1 MRANETQHGV
11 ARRKRKHLPRLDRIL
26 VRGAPVYFITVC
38 VENRARVLANRAVAE
53 VLREAWRHSY
63 DAHGWTIGR
72 YLVMPDHVHFFAS
85 PRLDTAR
92 DLSAF
97 MGCWKRA
104 TTIRIRKLQAA
115 GHRRMPRPT
124 ARPFAWQKEFFDHL
138 LRSDESYA
146 QKWDYVRRNP
156 VRAGLVSDSDGWC
169 HQGEIHRLH
178 L

>member
-1 MRANETQHGV
+1 MRDNETQHDV
-11 ARRKRKHLPRLDRIL
+11 ALRKRKHLPRLDCIL

-38 VENRARVLANRAVAE
+38 VESRARVLADHAVAE
-53 VLREAWRHSY
+53 VLTEAWRHSWE
-63 DAHGWTIGR
+63 AHGWMIGR

-85 PRLDTAR
+85 PGLDTAR
-92 DLSAF
+92 DLSVF

-115 GHRRMPRPT
+115 GHRRMPRPSE
-124 ARPFAWQKEFFDHL
+124 RPLAGQKEFFDHL

-146 QKWDYVRRNP
+146 QKWDYVRQNP
-156 VRAGLVSDSDGWC
+156 VRAGLVSDPDGWPQ
-169 HQGEIHRLH
+169 QGEIHPLH

>member
-1 MRANETQHGV
+1 MRGNETQHDV
-11 ARRKRKHLPRLDRIL
+11 ALRKRKHLPRLDRVL

-38 VENRARVLANRAVAE
+38 VENRARLLADRAVAE
-53 VLREAWRHSY
+53 VLTEAWRHSY
-63 DAHGWTIGR
+63 EAHGWMIGR

-85 PRLDTAR
+85 PGLDTAR
-92 DLSAF
+92 DLSVF

-124 ARPFAWQKEFFDHL
+124 ERPFAWQKEFFDHL

-146 QKWDYVRRNP
+146 QKWDYVRQNP
-156 VRAGLVSDSDGWC
+156 VRCHLVSDSEGWP
-169 HQGEIHRLH
+169 HQGEIHALH